1 MSRENPKTTVDEEK
15 VNKAASIM
23 LGMVMYFNK
32 GQKSTTLLADVQKLG
47 FTAKESYEALQILTA
62 ANIVE
67 TQIRGC
73 CSKKLAISI
82 SEHAIHTPLP
92 SLFKEMKR
100 AAPTTLVDEASDYL
114 RENGVDIAKS
124 AVGLI
129 ATIVR

>member
-1 MSRENPKTTVDEEK
+1 MRKESITSDLNEER

-32 GQKSTTLLADVQKLG
+32 GEKSTKLLKDVQKLG
-47 FTAKESYEALQILTA
+47 FSTQETYEALQILTA

-73 CSKKLAISI
+73 CSKRREISI
-82 SEHAIHTPLP
+82 SDHALHTPLP
-92 SLFKEMKR
+92 TLFNELKR
-100 AAPTTLVDEASDYL
+100 STTANLAEDAKAYL
-114 RENGVDIAKS
+114 QENGVDIAKS

-129 ATIVR
+129 AALAL